1 MRLILLMLL
10 SATVNG
16 FIKNSN
22 IKLTLRKSQRFV
34 VNNEEGYIRNKKK
47 KESYIPLPPTAEAIY
62 SLKTEGFTYLE
73 SLCALVQEQNNETKA
88 LEYLRNKK

>member
-1 MRLILLMLL
+1 MLL
-10 SATVNG
+10 SVTVNG

-22 IKLTLRKSQRFV
+22 IKLTLSKSQRFV
-34 VNNEEGYIRNKKK
+34 VDNEEG
-47 KESYIPLPPTAEAIY
+47 YIPLPPTAEAIY

>member
-10 SATVNG
+10 SVTVNG

-22 IKLTLRKSQRFV
+22 IKLTLSKSQRFV
-34 VNNEEGYIRNKKK
+34 VDNEEG
-47 KESYIPLPPTAEAIY
+47 YIPLPPTAEAIY